1 MVKVRY
7 LRPGKEPREWDQ
19 RLLAD
24 TDKMIVSSFEFRLQK
39 PFSTFNDR
47 ILIESGNYGVMFDL
61 LDRWYN
67 IVKVFDEEKR
77 LKGYYSDIR
86 EPPERTEDGYV
97 AKDLFLDYWIDLN
110 GDYVLLDEDE
120 FRSAEL
126 PSEIEKKVL
135 EIAEKL
141 EKMIEE
147 DTYPPKYVEE
157 FGLSKDEIGR

>member
-1 MVKVRY
+1 M
-7 LRPGKEPREWDQ
+7 
-19 RLLAD
+19 
-24 TDKMIVSSFEFRLQK
+24 
-39 PFSTFNDR
+39 
-47 ILIESGNYGVMFDL
+47 IESGNYGVMFDL